1 MLLQVKELLTRN
13 RGALDALSAALLA
26 KEALQGPE
34 VYKVLEAHLSAGD
47 KQQREEA
54 AESMAFL

>member
-1 MLLQVKELLTRN
+1 LLQVKEMLSRN

-26 KEALQGPE
+26 KEHMQGGE
-34 VYKVLEAHLSAGD
+34 VYEVLEAHLSAGD

-54 AESMAFL
+54 LESMAFM